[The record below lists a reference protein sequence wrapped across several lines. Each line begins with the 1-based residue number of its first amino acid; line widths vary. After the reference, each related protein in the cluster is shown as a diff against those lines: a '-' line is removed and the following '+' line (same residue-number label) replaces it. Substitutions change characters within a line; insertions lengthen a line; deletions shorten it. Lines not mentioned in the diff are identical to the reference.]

1 MGPHSIFLPGE
12 SPWTEEPGGL
22 QSMELQT
29 VRYDRATKQSIAQQ
43 SSTTRYNFISCT
55 LPPLC
60 CSDLAPTSLSIQFR
74 TENVYKP
81 YSAIFHFMCSV
92 LPLFIICQI
101 LYTPGW
107 SWTCHLTH
115 YGMSPFIPCRCS
127 YSPVFDF
134 YFTQIQANTDR
145 AEGRKTS

>member
-1 MGPHSIFLPGE
+1 MIKNLHAVRETWVRSLGWEDPWRRTWQPTPIFLPGE

-101 LYTPGW
+101 LYTPG
-107 SWTCHLTH
+107 
-115 YGMSPFIPCRCS
+115 
-127 YSPVFDF
+127 
-134 YFTQIQANTDR
+134 
-145 AEGRKTS
+145 